1 MFSIRW
7 LSIGFADTVTS
18 STASTLFFLRA
29 HSTDKTLV
37 VVHGGLHV
45 LWWERHATRRAFFL
59 HMLEWM
65 LDRVASISL
74 VVESP
79 TAEPLS
85 LPASHEE
92 EAAIRSM
99 GPSPSPGAPQPP
111 PGRIEVM
118 TAALDGPFRVPGD
131 PLSGWSRDYPVEP
144 GSPVTVG
151 ERYLASHPS
160 KCSRARPLTWDYVA
174 INRSKRGTNGPHS
187 WRKEME

>member
-1 MFSIRW
+1 MQP
-7 LSIGFADTVTS
+7 
-18 STASTLFFLRA
+18 
-29 HSTDKTLV
+29 
-37 VVHGGLHV
+37 
-45 LWWERHATRRAFFL
+45 RRAFFL

-131 PLSGWSRDYPVEP
+131 PCPAGL
-144 GSPVTVG
+144 VTIPSSLVVRFALG
-151 ERYLASHPS
+151 RRYLASHPS

-174 INRSKRGTNGPHS
+174 VNRSKRGTNGPHS